1 MLSKIDQ
8 DIGFVQRA
16 LNLRAMRQEVLA
28 SNLANAD
35 TPNYKAR
42 DVDFAAAL
50 SAAKSALGGLDL
62 ARTDAA
68 HIAATGNS
76 GSGANGLLKYRAA
89 VQPSLDG
96 NTVDPDVERA
106 AFTENAMHYQFLL
119 ERARGTFQRMASA
132 LEGTK

>member
-16 LNLRAMRQEVLA
+16 LNIRAMRQEVLA

-42 DVDFAAAL
+42 DIDFASAL
-50 SAAKSALGGLDL
+50 NAAKSALGGLDL

-68 HIAATGNS
+68 HLAGTAGST
-76 GSGANGLLKYRAA
+76 SGANGWLKYRSA

-96 NTVDPDVERA
+96 NTVDSDVERA

-119 ERARGTFQRMASA
+119 ERARGTFQRMTTA
-132 LEGTK
+132 LESTK